1 MSDDFWQQFG
11 VQKKAL
17 KKQVGLYEIENLNKP
32 NIITIAIN
40 PKEYFEKYIDKSI
53 NKKHKGVKKGLPG
66 MDFEAYSARILPKEE
81 FNADQKII
89 QKRFQIKSNAMQ
101 MIAVN
106 KVRFAS
112 LNEKRFY
119 IMDGI
124 LSLPFGHF
132 LLKKARDLKEKYRLT
147 INKDIEDQVYN
158 FIWAEAEALHK
169 CKRLGVLYQIFKQP
183 PIYYLLN
190 STSIVKGST
199 FKSTKEQI

>member
-53 NKKHKGVKKGLPG
+53 NKKHKGAKKGMPG
-66 MDFEAYSARILPKEE
+66 MDFEAYSARILLKEE

-89 QKRFQIKSNAMQ
+89 QKKFQIKPNGMQ
-101 MIAVN
+101 MVAVN
-106 KVRFAS
+106 KV
-112 LNEKRFY
+112 
-119 IMDGI
+119 I
-124 LSLPFGHF
+124 LSLPFGHL
-132 LLKKARDLKEKYRLT
+132 LLKKARELKEKYRLT

-158 FIWAEAEALHK
+158 FMWAEAEALHRYE
-169 CKRLGVLYQIFKQP
+169 RLGVLYQIFKQP
-183 PIYYLLN
+183 PLLF
-190 STSIVKGST
+190 VKFNKYSQS
-199 FKSTKEQI
+199 FNV